1 MSETA
6 IRVSNISKSYVLQ
19 HQPKGRGN
27 YNTLREEISRTMGGW
42 FRREPA
48 NLATPKEEIFWA
60 LRDVSFEIKR
70 GESVGIVGHNGA
82 GKSTLLKL
90 ISRITE
96 PTTGEIDIHGRIASL
111 LEVGTGFHQEL
122 TGRENIYLK
131 GAISGMK
138 RTEIKAKFDS
148 IVDFAEI
155 EKFLDTPVKRYSSGM
170 YVKLGF
176 AVAAHLDPEILVVDE
191 ALAVGDTAFQKKC
204 INKMKTLI
212 NSEGKTILFVSHNL
226 ALVQTLCT
234 RAIVL
239 GRGQVIADDSSREA
253 VGHYLRSLEEARAR
267 DLSPKEGEVD
277 DGKVRLKRIDVH
289 TADGMKATTLA
300 TGRPAR
306 FVLTLNRLKPG
317 SNVVV
322 FIADKEENAVA
333 TFYSS
338 VSGPGD
344 GEGEAGDGTFVCE
357 IAELPL
363 IAGRYRLDVWVKVN
377 EEIHDQVTNAHAFDV
392 EKGDFRGRVHPTF
405 GGTGSLCVEH
415 RWRTP
420 AEAAP

>member
-1 MSETA
+1 MSNNA

-19 HQPKGRGN
+19 HQPKGKGG
-27 YNTLREEISRTMGGW
+27 YNTLREEISRTIGGW
-42 FRREPA
+42 FRKEPS
-48 NLATPKEEIFWA
+48 NGATPKKETFWA

-111 LEVGTGFHQEL
+111 LEVGTGFHPEL

-138 RTEIKAKFDS
+138 RTEIKIKFDS

-155 EKFLDTPVKRYSSGM
+155 EQFLDTPVKRYSSGM

-204 INKMKTLI
+204 ITKMRNLI

-239 GRGQVIADDSSREA
+239 SRGKVIADDSSREA
-253 VGHYLRSLEEARAR
+253 VGHYLRSLEESRAR
-267 DLSPKEGEVD
+267 DLSPKEGEAD

-289 TADGMKATTLA
+289 TADNMRATTLA

-306 FVLTLNRLKPG
+306 FVLTLSRIEPG

-333 TFYSS
+333 TFYSA

-344 GEGEAGDGTFVCE
+344 RVEQTEDGSFVCE
-357 IAELPL
+357 IGELPL
-363 IAGRYRLDVWVKVN
+363 VAGRYRLDVWVKVN
-377 EEIHDQVTNAHAFDV
+377 EEMHDQVINAHAFDV
-392 EKGDFRGRVHPTF
+392 EKGDFRGRVHPSF
-405 GGTGSLCVEH
+405 GGIGSVCIEH
-415 RWRTP
+415 RWQTP
-420 AEAAP
+420 AGASA